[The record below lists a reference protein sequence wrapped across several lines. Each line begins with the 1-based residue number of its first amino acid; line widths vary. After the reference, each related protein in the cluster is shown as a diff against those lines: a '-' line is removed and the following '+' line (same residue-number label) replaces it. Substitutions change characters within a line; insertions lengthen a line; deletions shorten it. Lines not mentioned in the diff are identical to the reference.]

1 MDPQKLKTLDQVNA
15 AIEEIDKAR
24 TDTTLT
30 PSQKSQLD
38 DAFVQLR
45 SIEKSIIQLQQQALV
60 DTLTQDAQ
68 ALQALAAAIAQ
79 SAQKLSKIATILSTV
94 TKAMQTLIDAVTSG
108 LAAGL
113 SAGLL

>member
-1 MDPQKLKTLDQVNA
+1 MDPQKQKTLNEVNA
-15 AIEEIDKAR
+15 AIEAVDKAR

-30 PSQKSQLD
+30 LAQKSQLD
-38 DAFVQLR
+38 EAFVQLR
-45 SIEKSIIQLQQQALV
+45 SIEKSIIRLQQQALV

-68 ALQALAAAIAQ
+68 ALQALSSAIAQ
-79 SAQKLSKIATILSTV
+79 SAQKLSKIATILTTV
-94 TKAMQTLIDAVTSG
+94 TKAMQTLIDAVTTG

>member
-1 MDPQKLKTLDQVNA
+1 MDPQKLKTLDQVNE
-15 AIEEIDKAR
+15 AIEVVDKAC

-30 PSQKSQLD
+30 LAQKSQLD
-38 DAFVQLR
+38 DAYVQLR

-68 ALQALAAAIAQ
+68 ALQALAGTIAQ